1 MKMLKWTSSP
11 WGFRKT
17 LLAEQCDWLEKM
29 GIKYISMQCQCGPD
43 MPGLLSPKITPAEA
57 SELRRK
63 LGLLGL
69 AVASVNGDGDYMVSD
84 NVDAEIATT
93 MHRLSIAAAL
103 GAKVLIVF
111 AGWQPREDSAVYDQV
126 AGVIKTVAQEAKKSG
141 ITVALENHGGL
152 TATIEQCNRILAAV
166 NEPNV
171 GLNYDPANFLMYGQE
186 PLDALK
192 RIEHP
197 VVFTHLKSL
206 KATAGGKKEYCRLD
220 DGVIDY
226 TPIMEKL
233 LAEYDGFFG
242 LEYEETADAFAG
254 SEADYK
260 HLCGIIEKN
269 EEHKS
274 V

>member
-1 MKMLKWTSSP
+1 MKKLKWISSP

-17 LLAEQCDWLEKM
+17 PFDVQCDWMVKM
-29 GIKYISMQCQCGPD
+29 GLKHICSTCQCGPD
-43 MPGLLSPKITPAEA
+43 MPGLLSPQITPAEA
-57 SELRRK
+57 KVIREK
-63 LGLLGL
+63 LASQGLG
-69 AVASVNGDGDYMVSD
+69 VASFNGDGDYMVSQ
-84 NVDAEIATT
+84 NIDAEIATT

-103 GAKVLIVF
+103 GAKVLIIF
-111 AGWQPREDSAVYDQV
+111 AGWQPREDAAVYAQV
-126 AGVIKTVAQEAKKSG
+126 ASVIKTVAQEAKKSG

-152 TATIEQCNRILAAV
+152 TATIEQCNRILSAV

-192 RIEHP
+192 RLEHP

-206 KATAGGKKEYCRLD
+206 KINGGGKKEYCRLD

-226 TPIMEKL
+226 APIMKKL
-233 LAEYDGFFG
+233 LAEYDGFYG
-242 LEYEETADAFAG
+242 LEYEETADVFDG

-260 HLCGIIEKN
+260 HLVKIIEKI
-269 EEHKS
+269 HGA
-274 V
+274 